1 MELDALIGEICT
13 RVQQRMQE
21 LEGGAD
27 GDKEAPKTCG
37 ASQDPAAAAEDKPGL
52 LILTQEHGTLCHPA
66 LESSELKECYR
77 TDCALLMEYQCDV
90 EQYEGV
96 IAYTLTNEAL
106 GKLANGIFDDDYTR
120 AFGKALLLGK
130 QIFVP
135 EEEVELYRYRGT
147 APAGYF
153 GRLEENLKFLEK
165 NGVRIVP
172 AADLVQTVLDGGCE
186 KACCKEA
193 EQKKEEKLLRLD
205 KKVVTERD
213 LISAKEEKATC
224 VLVGRKAILTD
235 LAKDYA
241 KRHGIELKREDACA
255 SGKGA

>member
-1 MELDALIGEICT
+1 M
-13 RVQQRMQE
+13 
-21 LEGGAD
+21 
-27 GDKEAPKTCG
+27 
-37 ASQDPAAAAEDKPGL
+37 
-52 LILTQEHGTLCHPA
+52 
-66 LESSELKECYR
+66 
-77 TDCALLMEYQCDV
+77 
-90 EQYEGV
+90 
-96 IAYTLTNEAL
+96 
-106 GKLANGIFDDDYTR
+106 
-120 AFGKALLLGK
+120 
-130 QIFVP
+130 
-135 EEEVELYRYRGT
+135 ELYRYRET

-153 GRLEENLKFLEK
+153 GRLEENLKFLEE

-172 AADLVQTVLDGGCE
+172 AADLVQTVLNGGCE

>member
-1 MELDALIGEICT
+1 MRQHELPTPCYLVDI
-13 RVQQRMQE
+13 
-21 LEGGAD
+21 
-27 GDKEAPKTCG
+27 PK
-37 ASQDPAAAAEDKPGL
+37 
-52 LILTQEHGTLCHPA
+52 
-66 LESSELKECYR
+66 
-77 TDCALLMEYQCDV
+77 
-90 EQYEGV
+90 
-96 IAYTLTNEAL
+96 
-106 GKLANGIFDDDYTR
+106 
-120 AFGKALLLGK
+120 
-130 QIFVP
+130 
-135 EEEVELYRYRGT
+135 
-147 APAGYF
+147 
-153 GRLEENLKFLEK
+153 LEENLKFLEE
-165 NGVRIVP
+165 NGVKIVP
-172 AADLVQTVLDGGCE
+172 AADLVQTVLSGGCE